1 MQNMFHKIPAES
13 VATTIVIP
21 SEGLPKKYIANRRP
35 PVKQVCVV
43 GKLYIT
49 CCSYWDVHGT

>member
-21 SEGLPKKYIANRRP
+21 SEGLPQKYIANRLP
-35 PVKQVCVV
+35 PCE
-43 GKLYIT
+43 T
-49 CCSYWDVHGT
+49 SMCSWQTIYNML